1 MVLEVKKRK
10 PSSEYPDNKIC
21 RNVARE
27 KVVSFN
33 KMNSLVGSITE

>member
-1 MVLEVKKRK
+1 MVLEVKKK
-10 PSSEYPDNKIC
+10 PNSEYPNNKIW

-27 KVVSFN
+27 KVVSFS